1 MPKGEEEESMTVFV
15 RDPILQFTRQ
25 LLVMTQASYAK
36 SSSCGLIVTKCTNGN
51 PRFLVQLHSY
61 LTRNE
66 PELVTECYFD
76 DQSGVLG
83 VVLEDRKLAGT
94 HYSSLVCK
102 EFLERHGL
110 LDGQMFVASFPESGE
125 PSERIISRLFQAVA
139 HDRGE
144 SRDINLYVDRPDTGG
159 VSSILIADTE
169 EVSRQFIKLRLEMK
183 GYEVF
188 EASDGSEALEKFTQY
203 APDLV
208 ITELNLPVI
217 DGYQLIHRIKEKH
230 EGDGKVIVLT
240 DKHLT
245 KDMNRAFELGVTDYV
260 TKPFSISELE
270 WRIRKLQFT

>member
-1 MPKGEEEESMTVFV
+1 MTVFV
-15 RDPILQFTRQ
+15 RDPIQHFTRQ
-25 LLVMTQASYAK
+25 LLVMTQASYVK
-36 SSSCGLIVTKCTNGN
+36 SSACGLIVAKCTNDN
-51 PRFLVQLHSY
+51 PRFLVQLQSY
-61 LTRNE
+61 LTKNE
-66 PELVTECYFD
+66 PELVTECYYD
-76 DQSGVLG
+76 DQSRVLG
-83 VVLEDRKLAGT
+83 VVLEDRRLAGT

-125 PSERIISRLFQAVA
+125 PSERIISRLFTAVA
-139 HDRGE
+139 HDHGE
-144 SRDINLYVDRPDTGG
+144 SKDINLYADRTESAG

-169 EVSRQFIKLRLEMK
+169 ETSRQFIKLRLEMK

-188 EASDGSEALEKFTQY
+188 EAKDGSEALEKFTQHT
-203 APDLV
+203 PDLV

-217 DGYQLIHRIKEKH
+217 DGYQLIHRIKEEH
-230 EGDGKVIVLT
+230 DSDGKVIVLT

-270 WRIRKLQFT
+270 WRIRKLQFS